1 MTLIRGHMSKTTTEW
16 HTLASLGRRLGGII
30 ARTNLVRWISE
41 GKLKTYGR
49 RGLALGFD
57 PADLERIQLNETAR
71 RIRLAEAAIPPADPA
86 AMSDDALGDAYAA
99 ADSDRQSL
107 LWLEISKRRERGGQA
122 TMRSIQ
128 DAMARRA
135 GKLQPM
141 IDKFVGV
148 YWNPQ
153 TKSTTKTQGKL
164 K

>member
-1 MTLIRGHMSKTTTEW
+1 MSKTTIEW
-16 HTLASLGRRLGGII
+16 HTLATLGRRLGGII

-49 RGLALGFD
+49 RGFSLGFD

-71 RIRLAEAAIPPADPA
+71 RIRLAEAAIPPADPGQ
-86 AMSDDALGDAYAA
+86 MSDDQLGNAYAV

-107 LWLEISKRRERGGQA
+107 LWLEISKRRDRGGQA
-122 TMRSIQ
+122 AMRSIQ

-135 GKLQPM
+135 RRLQPM
-141 IDKFVGV
+141 IDKMAGV
-148 YWNPQ
+148 YWDAARKQ
-153 TKSTTKTQGKL
+153 TTRTQGKL

>member
-1 MTLIRGHMSKTTTEW
+1 MSKTTTEF

-71 RIRLAEAAIPPADPA
+71 RIRLAEAAIPPVDPA
-86 AMSDDALGDAYAA
+86 AMSDDALGDAYAG

-122 TMRSIQ
+122 VMRSIQ
-128 DAMARRA
+128 DAMGRRA
-135 GKLQPM
+135 ARLQPL
-141 IDKFVGV
+141 IDVMAGT
-148 YWNPQ
+148 YWSVERKQ
-153 TKSTTKTQGKL
+153 TIPKGKTK
-164 K
+164 

>member
-1 MTLIRGHMSKTTTEW
+1 MSKTIEW
-16 HTLASLGRRLGGII
+16 YTVATLGRRLGGII

-99 ADSDRQSL
+99 AYSDRQSL

-122 TMRSIQ
+122 VMRSIQ
-128 DAMARRA
+128 DAMGRRA
-135 GKLQPM
+135 ARLQPL
-141 IDKFVGV
+141 IDVMAGT
-148 YWNPQ
+148 YWSVERKQ
-153 TKSTTKTQGKL
+153 TIPKGKTK
-164 K
+164 

>member
-1 MTLIRGHMSKTTTEW
+1 MTLIRGHMSKTTIEW
-16 HTLASLGRRLGGII
+16 HTVATLGRRLGGII

-71 RIRLAEAAIPPADPA
+71 RIRLAEAAIPPADPGQ
-86 AMSDDALGDAYAA
+86 MSDDQLGDAYAV
-99 ADSDRQSL
+99 ADSERQSL
-107 LWLEISKRRERGGQA
+107 LWLEISKRRDRGGQA

-135 GKLQPM
+135 GRLQPM
-141 IDKFVGV
+141 IDKMAGV
-148 YWNPQ
+148 YWDAARKQ
-153 TKSTTKTQGKL
+153 TTRTQGKT

>member
-1 MTLIRGHMSKTTTEW
+1 MTQKTYEWHSACALHRRLRGLVPRSTLINW
-16 HTLASLGRRLGGII
+16 I
-30 ARTNLVRWISE
+30 ATR
-41 GKLKTYGR
+41 KLKTHGR
-49 RGLALGFD
+49 RGTAFAFCPD
-57 PADLERIQLNETAR
+57 DLYRIELTETAK
-71 RIRLAEAAIPPADPA
+71 RIRLAEQALPPADPGQ
-86 AMSDDALGDAYAA
+86 MSDDQLGDAYAA
-99 ADSDRQSL
+99 ADSERQSL

-148 YWNPQ
+148 YWNKE
-153 TKSTTKTQGKL
+153 TKQTTKTQGKT